1 MVATCQPHIIIMIDR
16 LMAPDL
22 ASRRRRR
29 ILAPGGGGATAEERV
44 SLVVAS
50 RLRRPQPDKRRLKKH
65 TSDVLV

>member
-29 ILAPGGGGATAEERV
+29 ILALGGGGATAEERI
-44 SLVVAS
+44 
-50 RLRRPQPDKRRLKKH
+50 
-65 TSDVLV
+65 